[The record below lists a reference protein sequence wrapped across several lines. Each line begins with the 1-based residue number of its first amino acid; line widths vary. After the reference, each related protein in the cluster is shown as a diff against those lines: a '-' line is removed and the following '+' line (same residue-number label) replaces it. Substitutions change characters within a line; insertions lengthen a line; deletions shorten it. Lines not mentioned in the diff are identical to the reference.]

1 MLKMKVSVRLFAGLH
16 DLVGLRELE
25 MELADGA
32 TVADLRRQLVSQ
44 YPAVEPLMN
53 ALVCAVDEE
62 YVSNDHHL
70 RPGDEVALIPPISGG
85 SSAEAERFQVTREPL
100 DPQRLVDLVR
110 RDESGAVALF
120 YGVVRNHSHGRRVLR
135 LEYDAHPSMAV
146 KKMRQV
152 AEEARSRW
160 GITDMAISHR
170 TGRLEVGETSLLV
183 AVSAA
188 HRREAFEACHY
199 AVDRIKEI
207 VPVWK
212 KEVWEGGESWAEGR
226 PVSVAGDSGST
237 RPPRPARQSGRQAG
251 GPARVASGRAG
262 ARGKR

>member
-1 MLKMKVSVRLFAGLH
+1 MKVSVRLFAGLH
-16 DLVGLRELE
+16 DLVGRRELE
-25 MELADGA
+25 MELEDGA

-44 YPAVEPLMN
+44 YPAVAPLMN

-62 YVSNDHHL
+62 YVSDDRHL

-85 SSAEAERFQVTREPL
+85 ASAGAERFRVTPEPL
-100 DPQRLVDLVR
+100 GPSAAAELVELVR

-120 YGVVRNHSHGRRVLR
+120 YGVVRDHSHGRRVLR
-135 LEYDAHPSMAV
+135 LEYDAYPSMAV

-160 GITDMAISHR
+160 EITDMAISHR

-207 VPVWK
+207 VPIWK
-212 KEVWEGGESWAEGR
+212 KEVWEGGENWAEGR
-226 PVSVAGDSGST
+226 AVSLPDHSDST
-237 RPPRPARQSGRQAG
+237 RPARPSSRPAR
-251 GPARVASGRAG
+251 VTSGRAG
-262 ARGKR
+262 AREKK